1 MGLRECMSR
10 VRRVN
15 QSMGQ
20 LTILITLFIK
30 LLIDYE
36 LPFLESEDNKVL
48 YGTIINYMDIIY
60 LRNKETQQTK
70 I

>member
-1 MGLRECMSR
+1 MGLLECMS
-10 VRRVN
+10 RRVN

-30 LLIDYE
+30 LLIDYG

-48 YGTIINYMDIIY
+48 YGTIINYMDI
-60 LRNKETQQTK
+60 QQSDQQSN
-70 I
+70 

>member
-1 MGLRECMSR
+1 MGLPECMS
-10 VRRVN
+10 RRVN

-30 LLIDYE
+30 LLIDNG

-48 YGTIINYMDIIY
+48 YGTLINYMAIIQSD
-60 LRNKETQQTK
+60 QQSD
-70 I
+70 